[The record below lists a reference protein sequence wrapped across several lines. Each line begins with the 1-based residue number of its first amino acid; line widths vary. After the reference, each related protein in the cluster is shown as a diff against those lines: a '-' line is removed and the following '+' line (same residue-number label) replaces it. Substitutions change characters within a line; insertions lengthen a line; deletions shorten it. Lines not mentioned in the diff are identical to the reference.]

1 MIGTD
6 INFVVEDMFLFK
18 YIGCSTVARTLYNSL
33 KQHNG
38 MNLTWERFRYNAEI
52 SHYHT
57 FGPIALL
64 NRRLSGGHK
73 ILTAHST
80 PRVNIGNLALT
91 EAINKRYP
99 EIYRK
104 FDHIVTISES
114 CENEVR
120 EMVPDVPVTRI
131 PNGINREYFK
141 PDADKRAT
149 FREMHGISEDEQV
162 VLNVAQVSPRKG
174 FYDFMHLAAD
184 HPETRFMWVGGFPYG
199 LASKDYLKI
208 KWMIQQ
214 RTDNVLFTGFVRDI
228 AEAYCA
234 ADIFFMP
241 TFAETFGL
249 AVLEAQAC
257 GLPVIA
263 RDIPEFHEVYGDSVR
278 YFSTRDDAG
287 RELTDINA
295 LKACAARSR
304 EASAR
309 YDIKDV
315 CTGHIRLYQEILE
328 A

>member
-1 MIGTD
+1 MD
-6 INFVVEDMFLFK
+6 VNFVVEDMFLFK
-18 YIGCSTVARTLYNSL
+18 YIGCSTVARTLYKSL
-33 KQHNG
+33 KQDPG
-38 MNLTWERFRYNAEI
+38 MNLTWERFRYNADV

-64 NRRLSGGHK
+64 NRRLSTGK
-73 ILTAHST
+73 RILTAHST

-91 EAINKRYP
+91 RAINKRYP
-99 EIYRK
+99 DIYRK

-114 CENEVR
+114 CEQEVQ

-131 PNGINREYFK
+131 PNGIDRTYFK
-141 PDADKRAT
+141 PSPEKRIS
-149 FREMHGISEDEQV
+149 FREMHGIGEDEQMI
-162 VLNVAQVSPRKG
+162 LTVAQVSPRKG
-174 FYDFMHLAAD
+174 FYDFIELAKKHKD
-184 HPETRFMWVGGFPYG
+184 TRFVWVGGFPYS

-214 RTDNVLFTGFVRDI
+214 RADNVMFTGFVRDI

-263 RDIPEFHEVYGDSVR
+263 RSIPEFHEVYGDTVR
-278 YFSTRDDAG
+278 YFSTVNDASNQIRDDVSL
-287 RELTDINA
+287 RT
-295 LKACAARSR
+295 CAAQSR
-304 EASAR
+304 VASAQ
-309 YDIKDV
+309 YDIRDV
-315 CTGHIRLYQEILE
+315 SEAHKILYQEIYNS
-328 A
+328 

>member
-1 MIGTD
+1 MD

-18 YIGCSTVARTLYNSL
+18 YIGCSTVARTLYKSL
-33 KQHNG
+33 KKHNG
-38 MNLTWERFRYNAEI
+38 MNLTWERFRYNADI

-64 NRRLSGGHK
+64 NRRLSGGHR

-91 EAINKRYP
+91 RVINKRYP

-120 EMVPDVPVTRI
+120 EMVPEVPVTRI
-131 PNGINREYFK
+131 PNGIDRDYFR
-141 PDADKRAT
+141 PDGEKRQI
-149 FREMHGISEDEQV
+149 FREMHGLSEDEQV

-174 FYDFMHLAAD
+174 FYDFMLLATR
-184 HPETRFMWVGGFPYG
+184 HPETRFVWVGGFPYG

-214 RTDNVLFTGFVRDI
+214 RPDNVIFTGFVRDI
-228 AEAYCA
+228 AEAYCG

-241 TFAETFGL
+241 TYAETFGL

-263 RDIPEFHEVYGDSVR
+263 RNIPEFHEIYEDTVR
-278 YFSTRDDAG
+278 YFTTVDDAS
-287 RELTDINA
+287 RELEDSSA
-295 LKACAARSR
+295 LRACATGSRS
-304 EASAR
+304 ASAR

-315 CTGHIRLYQEILE
+315 CDEHIRLYQEIIE
-328 A
+328 T